1 MISIEISI
9 ESEGWSSEPLLE
21 GLVER
26 ALASAIEETRVELA
40 KDAEVSLVFKN
51 DESVR
56 ELNKVWRQQDKPT
69 NVLSFPAAEPH
80 QLPTSALVGDI
91 VIARETVAREADAEG
106 KTFDAHLSHLIVH
119 GFLHLVGFDHET
131 DDEAEEM
138 EAIERRVL
146 SRLGIPD
153 PYREDGPNPVG
164 PHESH

>member
-9 ESEGWSSEPLLE
+9 ESEGWSSESILE
-21 GLVER
+21 ALVRR
-26 ALASAIEETRVELA
+26 ALSMAIEETRVQLA
-40 KDAEVSLVFKN
+40 EDAEVSLVFTS
-51 DESVR
+51 DASVR

-91 VIARETVAREADAEG
+91 VVARETVAREADAEG
-106 KTFDAHLSHLIVH
+106 KTFDAHLTHLIVH

-131 DDEAEEM
+131 DEEAEEM
-138 EAIERRVL
+138 EALETRVL
-146 SRLGIPD
+146 ARLGIPD
-153 PYREDGPNPVG
+153 PYREDGPSPVV